1 MTAWQQLLRRRFD
14 RAASRYDDLAQ
25 LQQQSA
31 QRLLISALPHLHA
44 ASPSLNILDVGCGTG
59 WLIQQLHHQAGLDL
73 ATMYALDLSEGMLHS
88 VKSAPHVSVFKVC
101 ADAAALPFASS
112 SMDILLSNFALHW
125 CDDPSQALNELH
137 RVCAPGGH
145 AFCVIPVAGSLSAR
159 GAASGAGASLLPLAD
174 WQRALQ
180 VSPWTLRQAEIET
193 YEEFHDSP
201 SAWLS
206 TLRELGVTA
215 QRPTTVRASVSP
227 RQALQQLQQRLEA
240 ARESR
245 GIPLR
250 YEVWRIHLQA

>member
-31 QRLLISALPHLHA
+31 QRLLDSVQPLLQA
-44 ASPSLNILDVGCGTG
+44 ASTSLRILDVGCGTG
-59 WLIQQLHHQAGLDL
+59 WLVKQLQQQASPIS
-73 ATMYALDLSEGMLHS
+73 ATLYALDLSEGMLHT
-88 VKSAPHVSVFKVC
+88 VKSAPNSSVFKVC
-101 ADAAALPFASS
+101 ADASDLPFASS

-125 CDDPSQALNELH
+125 CDAPLQALSELH
-137 RVCAPGGH
+137 RVCVPGGH
-145 AFCVIPVAGSLSAR
+145 AFCVIPVTGSLSVR
-159 GAASGAGASLLPLAD
+159 GATSGAGASLLPLAD

-180 VSPWTLRQAEIET
+180 DSPWTLRQAEIET

-201 SAWLS
+201 FAWLS
-206 TLRELGVTA
+206 TLRDLGVTA
-215 QRPTTVRASVSP
+215 QRPTTVRASVLP
-227 RQALQQLQQRLEA
+227 RQALQQLQQRLES